1 MSGPLISVIIP
12 SYNRAHLINE
22 ACNSVLSQTY
32 SNIELIIVDDCSTDK
47 TKELVSSIKDS
58 RVHYYCLEKNSG
70 ACIARNLGIEKATG
84 DYIAFN
90 DSDDR
95 WHSDKLE
102 KQISFLIENNADV
115 TVCSMD
121 VFDEDSSVKMYTF
134 PDSKKCPEGP
144 VNFEQL
150 LKYNCTSTQMLLGK
164 TICFKENPFD
174 SNMPRFQDWEE
185 CLRLCKKY
193 TLLHQDEVLVD
204 TYQQKD
210 SITKNPQKGVI
221 GMQMLY
227 EKHRDAIL
235 SSPSITESFFKKMS
249 SFTCRCG
256 RNPVMEM
263 TYIFK
268 SHRNLTNLLKLV
280 LAKTG
285 VYKIISDIKN

>member
-22 ACNSVLSQTY
+22 ACTSVLSQTY
-32 SNIELIIVDDCSTDK
+32 SNIELIIVDDCSTDN
-47 TKELVSSIKDS
+47 TKEVVSSIKDS

-134 PDSKKCPEGP
+134 PDSKKC
-144 VNFEQL
+144 V
-150 LKYNCTSTQMLLGK
+150 LKV
-164 TICFKENPFD
+164 P
-174 SNMPRFQDWEE
+174 
-185 CLRLCKKY
+185 
-193 TLLHQDEVLVD
+193 
-204 TYQQKD
+204 
-210 SITKNPQKGVI
+210 
-221 GMQMLY
+221 
-227 EKHRDAIL
+227 
-235 SSPSITESFFKKMS
+235 
-249 SFTCRCG
+249 
-256 RNPVMEM
+256 
-263 TYIFK
+263 
-268 SHRNLTNLLKLV
+268 
-280 LAKTG
+280 
-285 VYKIISDIKN
+285 